1 VIELVDTHA
10 HLQEPE
16 FARDVDEVIERAVAA
31 GIVAI
36 IVPAVDAE
44 SARRGVSLARRFD
57 GVFATAGCHPHEA
70 ARLDAAALDGIEAL
84 LREPRI
90 VAVGEIGLD
99 FYRMHSPRQ
108 AQIDVFEGMLALA
121 ERHSRPVVVHCR
133 DAWDE
138 LGHHLLPWARK
149 VQGAFA
155 GKPLGVLHYF
165 SGSKDEALRY
175 LDLGFLVSV
184 HTSVT
189 HPKSAP
195 LREVVATLPLEG
207 LVVETDS
214 PYGAPQAFRGKR
226 NEPAYVVEAA
236 KLVGELKGVGF
247 ERAAAVM
254 TENARRLFQLPIR
267 ARIAAVETQG

>member
-10 HLQEPE
+10 HLQERE
-16 FARDVDEVIERAVAA
+16 FGGDIVEVIGRAAAA
-31 GIVAI
+31 GVVAIVA
-36 IVPAVDAE
+36 PAVDLP
-44 SARRGVSLARRFD
+44 SAKRGIALARRFD
-57 GVFATAGCHPHEA
+57 GVFATAGYHPHEA
-70 ARLDAAALDGIEAL
+70 ARLDTAALDETEAL
-84 LREPRI
+84 LREPEV

-108 AQIDVFEGMLALA
+108 AQVDAFEAMLGLA
-121 ERHSRPVVVHCR
+121 ERHSLPVVAHCR
-133 DAWDE
+133 DAWAE
-138 LGHHLLPWARK
+138 LGSHLIPWARR

-155 GKPLGVLHYF
+155 GRPLGVLHYF
-165 SGSKDEALRY
+165 SGSPEEALRY
-175 LDLGFLVSV
+175 LELGFLVSV

-189 HPKSAP
+189 HPKSAR
-195 LREVVATLPLEG
+195 LREAVAALPLEA

-226 NEPAYVVEAA
+226 NEPAYVAEAA
-236 KLVGELKGVGF
+236 QRVAELQGVAL
-247 ERAAAVM
+247 EEAAAAM